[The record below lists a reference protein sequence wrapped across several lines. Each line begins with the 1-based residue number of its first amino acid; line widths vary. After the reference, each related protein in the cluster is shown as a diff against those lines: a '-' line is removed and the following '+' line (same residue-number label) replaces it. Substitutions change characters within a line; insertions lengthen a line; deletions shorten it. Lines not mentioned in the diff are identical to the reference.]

1 MENVITLHMPQE
13 DKHEPALPPEDPA
26 EIEITGSPVQTETEE
41 VSDKPARR
49 VRQPLLRRRGNLLLM
64 GLASVCGAVCGGVM
78 MFTGADFSALS
89 QAFVLQAEG
98 SFLSYFLS
106 RVIYG
111 GIFLLAEYILGYFA
125 LGEWL
130 VWAVPMCCGTGAALT
145 LAASAE
151 GAAGWL
157 LLPSAAMTMVV
168 AVFGANTS
176 GDMSALLL
184 RIATGKNGNFVMSES
199 AARDYTLRF
208 LGYAVLLALAGLY
221 DGAVGI
227 L

>member
-13 DKHEPALPPEDPA
+13 DKPVPAPENPA
-26 EIEITGSPVQTETEE
+26 EIEIREPAAPTEAAEE
-41 VSDKPARR
+41 TDKPARR
-49 VRQPLLRRRGNLLLM
+49 VRQPLLHRRGNVLLM
-64 GLASVCGAVCGGVM
+64 GLAAVCGAVCGGVM

-89 QAFVLQAEG
+89 QSFVLRAEG
-98 SFLSYFLS
+98 SFLSFFLS

-125 LGEWL
+125 LGEWV

-145 LAASAE
+145 LAAAAE
-151 GAAGWL
+151 GASGWL
-157 LLPSAAMTMVV
+157 LLPSAAMTAVLS
-168 AVFGANTS
+168 VFGANAS
-176 GDMSALLL
+176 GEMSALLV
-184 RIATGKNGNFVMSES
+184 RVATGKNGSFVMSES
-199 AARDYTLRF
+199 AARDHTLRF

-221 DGAVGI
+221 DGVIGI

>member
-1 MENVITLHMPQE
+1 MENVMTLRAPQE
-13 DKHEPALPPEDPA
+13 DKREPALPPENIPETADAAAPTAAA
-26 EIEITGSPVQTETEE
+26 EET
-41 VSDKPARR
+41 DKPVRR

-78 MFTGADFSALS
+78 IFGGVDIPALS
-89 QAFVLQAEG
+89 RAFVLQAEG
-98 SFLSYFLS
+98 SFLSFFLS
-106 RVIYG
+106 RFIYG

-130 VWAVPMCCGTGAALT
+130 VWAVPLCCGTGTALT
-145 LAASAE
+145 LAVSADGAS
-151 GAAGWL
+151 GWL
-157 LLPSAAMTMVV
+157 LLPSAAFTTVL

-184 RIATGKNGNFVMSES
+184 RMATGKNRSYIMSES
-199 AARDYTLRF
+199 AAKDYTLRF
-208 LGYAVLLALAGLY
+208 LGYLVLLALAGLY
-221 DGAVGI
+221 DGAIGI

>member
-1 MENVITLHMPQE
+1 MENVITLHMPQ
-13 DKHEPALPPEDPA
+13 
-26 EIEITGSPVQTETEE
+26 G
-41 VSDKPARR
+41 DKPAPAPENPAETEIKESVVPAESEEKSDEPVRR

-64 GLASVCGAVCGGVM
+64 GLASVCGAACGGVM
-78 MFTGADFSALS
+78 MFRGADFSALS

-98 SFLSYFLS
+98 SFLSFFLS

-125 LGEWL
+125 LGEWI

-151 GAAGWL
+151 GASGWL
-157 LLPSAAMTMVV
+157 LLPSAAMTAVL

-184 RIATGKNGNFVMSES
+184 RIAAGKNGSFVMSES
-199 AARDYTLRF
+199 AARDYTLHF

-221 DGAVGI
+221 DGVIGI